1 MRRLKLAV
9 LLLGFCLALQV
20 SSLTSNGAVEGAR
33 VVTLT
38 SRGQSEQ
45 WPAKI
50 LVTLSLATGLTV
62 LAVLLSLVIIV
73 CSRCSWT
80 VRFSMFDFGR
90 SQDAEEAQV
99 DLELRNINCD
109 AEALAPQQVC
119 NLKDAGLELKEELG
133 HGAFGTVCRA
143 VSHSKE
149 VAVKLLSQDSAA
161 SKEVHILSLLG
172 AEEHP
177 HLLKIQDC
185 FACGGR
191 LALVTE
197 LICGSDL
204 ETAQTALTALWNSTD
219 YSEDGYM
226 DQLRFFSSRICL
238 AMAFLYRRNIG
249 HFDLKV

>member
-20 SSLTSNGAVEGAR
+20 SSLTINGAVEGAR
-33 VVTLT
+33 GVTLA

-50 LVTLSLATGLTV
+50 PVTLSLATGLTV
-62 LAVLLSLVIIV
+62 LAVLLSFVIIV

-80 VRFSMFDFGR
+80 VRFGMFDFGG

-99 DLELRNINCD
+99 DLELGNVNCD

-133 HGAFGTVCRA
+133 HDAFGTVCRA
-143 VSHSKE
+143 VFHSKE
-149 VAVKLLSQDSAA
+149 VAVKPLSQDSAA

-177 HLLKIQDC
+177 HVLKIQDC
-185 FACGGR
+185 FACGG
-191 LALVTE
+191 
-197 LICGSDL
+197 DYL
-204 ETAQTALTALWNSTD
+204 ETALTALWNSTD

-238 AMAFLYRRNIG
+238 AMAFLHRRNIG
-249 HFDLKV
+249 HFDLKAPTSWWANVS